1 MGYGAYRSS
10 DWAKL
15 KESRS
20 ITSSS
25 GVDQVFVQRE
35 MDDKFNPRFITF
47 REARDSEDHPD
58 STPIIIGLDVTGS
71 MGYLAQEIA
80 QNALNETMLKLY
92 SVKPVNDPQL
102 MFAAI
107 GDVGDN
113 APLQVTQFES
123 DVRIGEQLLGL
134 WLELSGRDAPEDYE
148 LIWYFAAKH
157 TKIDCFEKRGK
168 KGVIFTIGDA
178 DVHNDMSRQAV
189 KEIFDDTERGMT
201 SAEALRLAKEKY
213 EVFHIHIVKNEA
225 TPGNLKALLGG
236 RLLKITRND
245 VSVIPDIIISVLKL
259 LNGDK
264 LDDVLA
270 GVNEMARPIVKNAI
284 KNVVVNAPGK
294 GIVF

>member
-15 KESRS
+15 KKSRS
-20 ITSSS
+20 ITASSS
-25 GVDQVFVQRE
+25 VDQVFVKTS
-35 MDDKFNPRFITF
+35 MDDKFNPKFITF

-71 MGYLAQEIA
+71 MGYLANEIA

-92 SVKPVNDPQL
+92 SIKPVNDPQL

-107 GDVGDN
+107 GDVSDY

-134 WLELSGRDAPEDYE
+134 WLELNGADNPEDYE
-148 LIWYFAAKH
+148 LLWYFVAKH
-157 TKIDCFEKRGK
+157 TKIDRFEKRGK

-178 DVHNDMSRQAV
+178 DVHPEINKNAI
-189 KEIFDDTERGMT
+189 KEIFGDEERGMT
-201 SAEALRLAKEKY
+201 SAEVLRLAKEKY
-213 EVFHIHIVKNEA
+213 EVFHIHIVKDEA
-225 TPGNLKALLGG
+225 TPRNLKALFGG
-236 RLLKITRND
+236 NLLKITRND
-245 VSVIPDIIISVLKL
+245 VSVIPEVIISVLKL
-259 LNGDK
+259 LNGEKTDDV
-264 LDDVLA
+264 LDDVKELS
-270 GVNEMARPIVKNAI
+270 RPIVKAAI

>member
-10 DWAKL
+10 DWTKL
-15 KESRS
+15 KKSRS
-20 ITSSS
+20 ISSS
-25 GVDQVFVQRE
+25 SSVDQVFVRKS
-35 MDDKFNPRFITF
+35 MDEKFDPKFITF

-71 MGYLAQEIA
+71 MGYLANEIA

-102 MFAAI
+102 MFAAV
-107 GDVGDN
+107 GDVTDN

-134 WLELSGRDAPEDYE
+134 WLESCGADNPEDYE
-148 LIWYFAAKH
+148 LVWYFAAKH

-168 KGVIFTIGDA
+168 KGVICTIGDA
-178 DVHNDMSRQAV
+178 DVHPELDKSSI
-189 KEIFDDTERGMT
+189 KEIFGDKERTMT
-201 SAEALRLAKEKY
+201 SAELLRLAKEKY
-213 EVFHIHIVKNEA
+213 EVFHIHIIKYVA
-225 TPGNLKALLGG
+225 TPSNLKALFGG
-236 RLLKITRND
+236 NLLKITKND
-245 VSVIPDIIISVLKL
+245 VSVIPEVIISVLKL
-259 LNGDK
+259 LNGEK
-264 LDDVLA
+264 TEEVLA
-270 GVNEMARPIVKNAI
+270 SVSELSRPIVKNAI

>member
-10 DWAKL
+10 DWTKL
-15 KESRS
+15 KKSRS
-20 ITSSS
+20 ISSS
-25 GVDQVFVQRE
+25 SSVDQVFVRKS
-35 MDDKFNPRFITF
+35 MDEKFDPKFITF

-71 MGYLAQEIA
+71 MGYLANEIA

-102 MFAAI
+102 MFAAV
-107 GDVGDN
+107 GDVTDN

-134 WLELSGRDAPEDYE
+134 WLESCGADNPEDYE
-148 LIWYFAAKH
+148 LVWYFAAKH

-178 DVHNDMSRQAV
+178 DVHPELDKSSI
-189 KEIFDDTERGMT
+189 KEIFGDKERTMT
-201 SAEALRLAKEKY
+201 SAELLRLAKEKY
-213 EVFHIHIVKNEA
+213 EVFHIHIIKDVA
-225 TPGNLKALLGG
+225 TPTNLKALFGG
-236 RLLKITRND
+236 NLLKITKND
-245 VSVIPDIIISVLKL
+245 VSVIPEIIISVLKL
-259 LNGDK
+259 LNGEK
-264 LDDVLA
+264 TEEVLA
-270 GVNEMARPIVKNAI
+270 SVSELSRPIVKNAV

>member
-25 GVDQVFVQRE
+25 SVDQVFVQRK

-107 GDVGDN
+107 GDVGDV

-123 DVRIGEQLLGL
+123 DVRIGEQLLNL
-134 WLELSGRDAPEDYE
+134 WLELNGLDTPEDYE
-148 LIWYFAAKH
+148 LLWYFAANH
-157 TKIDCFEKRGK
+157 TKIDCFEKRQK

-178 DVHNDMSRQAV
+178 DVHPELARHAIRKVFNEDQRN
-189 KEIFDDTERGMT
+189 IT

-213 EVFHIHIVKNEA
+213 EVFHIHIIKNEP
-225 TPGNLKALLGG
+225 TPRNLKTLFGG
-236 RLLKITRND
+236 RLLNISRND
-245 VSVIPDIIISVLKL
+245 VAVIPDIIISVLKL
-259 LNGDK
+259 LNGEK
-264 LDDVLA
+264 MDDVLA
-270 GVNEMARPIVKNAI
+270 DVTELSRPIVKNAI
-284 KNVVVNAPGK
+284 KNVVVNAPGR
-294 GIVF
+294 GFIF